1 MQMTIN
7 EIFEN
12 KSEVCNS
19 ILRSL
24 PQWFGI
30 EEAIV
35 DYVHDVQCMPTFVAR
50 RGDEII
56 GFLSIKIHNEFSA
69 EIHVMGVLETYH
81 RHGVGR
87 QLVQYAEEFLRRK
100 SYKFF
105 SVKTLSST
113 RECEEY
119 ERTRKFYLSVG
130 FYPLEEFKTLWGEG
144 NPCLMLVKSF

>member
-130 FYPLEEFKTLWGEG
+130 FYPLEEFKTLEG